1 MDKDILLFDLDG
13 TLTDPKVGITRSV
26 AFALDK
32 AGIHVENPDDLCA
45 FIGPPLKDMFME
57 LYSFDE
63 AQALQA
69 IADYRVYFRKQGMLE
84 NVAFVNCWRHC
95 RSRAK
100 RFWSLPVSRRNSPVP
115 S

>member
-63 AQALQA
+63 AHLFSQAGNA
-69 IADYRVYFRKQGMLE
+69 G
-84 NVAFVNCWRHC
+84 
-95 RSRAK
+95 K
-100 RFWSLPVSRRNSPVP
+100 RGISGDS
-115 S
+115 

>member
-63 AQALQA
+63 AQGFAGNCGLPRLFSQA
-69 IADYRVYFRKQGMLE
+69 GNAG
-84 NVAFVNCWRHC
+84 
-95 RSRAK
+95 K
-100 RFWSLPVSRRNSPVP
+100 RGISGDS
-115 S
+115 